1 MAVKPILFSAPMVR
15 AILAGEKTMT
25 RRVIQPRV
33 GGLAGMGFWG
43 YASMATYGNNNQNG
57 FTFFLVIPLLWVHF
71 VLANIVH
78 CTTIG
83 VVGSWYFSPGLE
95 NVVNPSLKR
104 ACTKS
109 LGM

>member
-1 MAVKPILFSAPMVR
+1 
-15 AILAGEKTMT
+15 
-25 RRVIQPRV
+25 
-33 GGLAGMGFWG
+33 MGFWG

-95 NVVNPSLKR
+95 SVVKPSLKR

-109 LGM
+109 LGMQYLLNGCARCLLSLDAWCA